1 MSVRR
6 FGLVTRALDPSKY
19 GKLVQK
25 EFITELK
32 NDVTNGITY
41 IESAYSKR
49 ELKVKLGL
57 TYEEDIVEY
66 NTVENPVDNK
76 AENTEKSK
84 PVEVQELNSV
94 SEDSDRT
101 EDNSDL
107 RESELSL
114 REAKLS
120 LKESEL
126 NKKELPLSVKK
137 AEFEKIQSDFDKNL
151 EKFYIQSSAS
161 MSNEK
166 GKQKFRLEVP
176 EILSND
182 YEDIQNFA
190 KDIKTFHSD
199 K

>member
-1 MSVRR
+1 MSLRR

-66 NTVENPVDNK
+66 NTVENPADSKK
-76 AENTEKSK
+76 AENTEESK
-84 PVEVQELNSV
+84 PVESEEIV
-94 SEDSDRT
+94 SDSEKSNKENNLDQK
-101 EDNSDL
+101 EA
-107 RESELSL
+107 ESSL
-114 REAKLS
+114 EESKLS

-126 NKKELPLSVKK
+126 NKKELELQQKELKLSSEESESESNLSKNMEYSKVKLK
-137 AEFEKIQSDFDKNL
+137 
-151 EKFYIQSSAS
+151 
-161 MSNEK
+161 
-166 GKQKFRLEVP
+166 
-176 EILSND
+176 
-182 YEDIQNFA
+182 
-190 KDIKTFHSD
+190 
-199 K
+199 

>member
-6 FGLVTRALDPSKY
+6 FGVVTRTIDPSKY

-66 NTVENPVDNK
+66 NTVENPVDSKK

-84 PVEVQELNSV
+84 PA
-94 SEDSDRT
+94 
-101 EDNSDL
+101 
-107 RESELSL
+107 ESEEIVSDS
-114 REAKLS
+114 EKS
-120 LKESEL
+120 NKE
-126 NKKELPLSVKK
+126 N
-137 AEFEKIQSDFDKNL
+137 NL
-151 EKFYIQSSAS
+151 F
-161 MSNEK
+161 
-166 GKQKFRLEVP
+166 V
-176 EILSND
+176 
-182 YEDIQNFA
+182 
-190 KDIKTFHSD
+190 
-199 K
+199 